1 MHKCRSKKLLQQ
13 NICLSLLR
21 FFLARTRIRK
31 DILTHITNM
40 KNIYT
45 SLAVVIMAIF
55 AIGCEN
61 TNEELKEGQLAT
73 PEFTCSTAGN
83 TIMVSWESVEGA
95 AYYEITLS
103 NKATEKTDKT
113 VHRFEDLEYNT
124 EYTVK
129 LQAISTDESK
139 NSQVASRKI
148 KTEELLSYQYHEWVP
163 KNGAAATAISNNGR
177 WVVGGYDRNGFV
189 LDLSKNEMV
198 EFAGAEFYDVAD
210 DGTAVGSNH
219 ATNPDG
225 NAAILIGDKM
235 VEIDL
240 SSVAV
245 KHGMSCAT
253 GITPDATYIVGWF
266 WEYDEANS
274 YFAQQYGAVV
284 PFCYDVLKDRV
295 TVPTE
300 GERIYNQNDSTAIK
314 AVAPDRSLLGYQQSQ
329 GTHSIV
335 WADENTPYEYVYFE
349 YNDNYEPVFSLGDI
363 QNLFSQSGRYIYGK
377 ATDFANGQATL
388 PAAYDRETKE
398 LYTFTGGSVTAMS
411 DQGIAFIND
420 VPYYIGTTSYVVDIT
435 KGEPYEQIPFE
446 EWIFDTHKVDI
457 ASFHPAI
464 DEVEGDN
471 LYLEGVITIGVSEDG
486 TKFLGITNTTSLGW
500 VTYVVDINGQP
511 APQQ

>member
-1 MHKCRSKKLLQQ
+1 
-13 NICLSLLR
+13 
-21 FFLARTRIRK
+21 
-31 DILTHITNM
+31 M
-40 KNIYT
+40 KNIFT
-45 SLAVVIMAIF
+45 SLAIAVMALF

-73 PEFTCSTAGN
+73 PEFTCSVSGN
-83 TIMVSWESVEGA
+83 TIMVSWEAVEGA
-95 AYYEITLS
+95 AYYKIYLT
-103 NKATEKTDKT
+103 NKLEQKTDKT

-124 EYTVK
+124 EYTVN
-129 LQAISTDESK
+129 LQAIATDESK
-139 NSQVASRKI
+139 SSRVASKKV
-148 KTEELLSYQYHEWVP
+148 KTEELLSYQYREWYP

-177 WVVGGYDRNGFV
+177 WVVGGNDRNGFV
-189 LDLSKNEMV
+189 LDLSKDEMV

-219 ATNPDG
+219 ATNADG

-266 WEYDEANS
+266 WEYDEDNS

-300 GERIYNQNDSTAIK
+300 GERIYNENAATAIK
-314 AVAPDRSLLGYQQSQ
+314 AVAPDRTLLGYQQSQ
-329 GTHSIV
+329 GIHSIL
-335 WADENTPYEYVYFE
+335 WADENTPYEYVHFE
-349 YNDNYEPVFSLGDI
+349 YDSNYEPVFSLGDS
-363 QNLFSQSGRYIYGK
+363 QNLLSQSGRYIYGK

-398 LYTFTGGSVTAMS
+398 LYTFTGGSVSAMS
-411 DQGIAFIND
+411 DQGIVFIND
-420 VPYYIGTTSYVVDIT
+420 TPYYLGTTSYVVDIT
-435 KGEPYEQIPFE
+435 KSEEPYEQIPFE

-457 ASFHPAI
+457 SSFHPSTNET
-464 DEVEGDN
+464 DGDS
-471 LYLEGVITIGVSEDG
+471 LCLEAVITIGVSEDG
-486 TKFLGITNTTSLGW
+486 TKFVGITNTMQGW
-500 VTYVVDINGQP
+500 LTYVVDINGQP